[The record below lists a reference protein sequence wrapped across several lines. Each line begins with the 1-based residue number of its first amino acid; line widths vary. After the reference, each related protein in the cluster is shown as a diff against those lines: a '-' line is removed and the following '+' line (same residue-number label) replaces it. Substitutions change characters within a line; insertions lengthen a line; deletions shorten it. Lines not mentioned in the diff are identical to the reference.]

1 MSFLFP
7 KQPQFF
13 EYFKD
18 LSICLKEIAELLNKF
33 SKDFKDADQYARKAK
48 EIENKADNLTHE
60 IIRKLNETFI
70 TPFDREDIHL
80 LANEMDDIL
89 DLIEDV
95 IRNVAIYKITEK
107 NQYFEEFGGLILK
120 ASEDLEKLIHKCFL
134 GKKDTH
140 KVYDLVIQ
148 IHNLEDEG
156 DHVFKLSLKELFE
169 KEKDPITLI
178 KWKDILENME
188 EVMDTFQKV
197 CITTESIIIK
207 SS

>member
-7 KQPQFF
+7 KQPMFF

-18 LSICLKEIAELLNKF
+18 LSVCLKEIAALFNNF
-33 SKDFKDADQYARKAK
+33 SKDFKDADQYSRKAK
-48 EIENKADNLTHE
+48 EIEGKADNITHE
-60 IIRKLNETFI
+60 IIRKLSETFI

-95 IRNVAIYKITEK
+95 IRNVYTYKVTEK
-107 NQYFEEFGGLILK
+107 SQYFEEFGGLIFK
-120 ASEDLEKLIHKCFL
+120 ASEDLEKLIHKCFM
-134 GKKDTH
+134 GKKYAH
-140 KVYDLVIQ
+140 KAEDLIIQ

-156 DHVFKLSLKELFE
+156 DHVFKLALKDLFE
-169 KEKDPITLI
+169 KEKDPINLI
-178 KWKDILENME
+178 KWKDIFENLEE
-188 EVMDTFQKV
+188 IMDTFQRV